1 MRYLDVLSS
10 VLDLQPTGDP
20 FEFKTLCPFHPDRH
34 PSLYVNFEKGVFYCF
49 GCHIGGTISRLLKLL
64 KISNSQAERKTETA
78 TIEQVLRKAQQF
90 FRDQLRLNPQIRNW
104 LASKNRE
111 RFIDYFGLGYAPA
124 DPKLLREALSEF
136 SDELLISS
144 GLFSESMHPILLN
157 RVTIPITSPK
167 DGKTIIAFAGRAV
180 REDQQPKFINTRNS
194 ALFNK
199 RTTLFNLFDAQR
211 LLSEGGNNE
220 LFVVEGYFDAMHL
233 AMMRKPAVALMGAA
247 LTPAQ
252 AAILVTAVSE
262 CTQKRPKLRS
272 ICITLMFDP
281 DHSGMEA
288 MIKTASVMSYNPKLI
303 RAVILPKDPDELEPI
318 EIMKA
323 PRLSVAA
330 AFIEFLKRTRLNPK
344 EAAKLLLDV
353 PTEIRKNV
361 FLLLHRDTPILG
373 RKYIEAI
380 QIHFSQ
386 FTKKRTLR
394 VKLLRSDF
402 WELVIAAILSG
413 RISPKTDLPDLDLS
427 DIIPSYLKNVYLL
440 AIGQPTAM
448 SESEE
453 RLYAKLAISNV
464 PTLQKQSWC
473 DAIRKAY
480 WKRKISQILE
490 EAQKNPSDETLMK
503 LREQYLHAV
512 SEYGKY
518 QTADPDRLID
528 TAEFLESFF

>member
-1 MRYLDVLSS
+1 MQHLETLSS
-10 VLDLQPTGDP
+10 VLDLQPTGDL
-20 FEFKTLCPFHPDRH
+20 FEFRAICPFHPDRH

-64 KISNSQAERKTETA
+64 KISDSQPERKTETA

-124 DPKLLREALSEF
+124 DPNLLRETLSEF

-144 GLFSESMHPILLN
+144 GLFSQSMRPILLD
-157 RVTIPITSPK
+157 RVTIPIISPK
-167 DGKTIIAFAGRAV
+167 DGKTIIAFAGRAIG
-180 REDQQPKFINTRNS
+180 DSQPKYINTRNT

-199 RTTLFNLFDAQR
+199 RTVLFGLHEAKKR
-211 LLSEGGNNE
+211 LEEEGNDE
-220 LFVVEGYFDAMHL
+220 LFIVEGYFDAMHL
-233 AMMRKPAVALMGAA
+233 AMLRKPAVALMGTA

-262 CTQKRPKLRS
+262 CTQKRQKLRP

-361 FLLLHRDTPILG
+361 FLLLHRDMPILG

-386 FTKKRTLR
+386 FTKKRPQR
-394 VKLLRSDF
+394 VKLLRGNF
-402 WELVIAAILSG
+402 WELVVAAILSG
-413 RISPKTDLPDLDLS
+413 RIAPETDLTELNLVDVIPD
-427 DIIPSYLKNVYLL
+427 YLRNVYLT
-440 AIGQPTAM
+440 AVSQPTAM

-512 SEYGKY
+512 SKYGKY

-528 TAEFLESFF
+528 TAEFLKSFF